1 MSNKSTVFIVDDE
14 EAIREAVRWLMESIH
29 YPTECF
35 PSSEA
40 FLEKYQSAQGA
51 NQATGCLVLDN
62 NLPGLSG
69 LELLEKIKKGDAPL
83 ILPVIMMTG
92 QGDIATAVSAMKSGA
107 FDFIEKPLN
116 EKLLLDRVKQAIAY
130 DTEIRRESMERENVM
145 KKVETLT
152 PREHQVMLKLVEG
165 KSSKVIARELDIS
178 HKTVEIHRG
187 RIMEKMDAASVVE
200 LVRMIIGT
208 GIVTINQS

>member
-1 MSNKSTVFIVDDE
+1 MTSNKSTVFVIDDE

-29 YPTECF
+29 LPTECF
-35 PSSEA
+35 SSAEA
-40 FLEKYQSAQGA
+40 FLEKYQAT
-51 NQATGCLVLDN
+51 QAGCLVLDN
-62 NLPGLSG
+62 NLPELSG
-69 LELLEKIKKGDAPL
+69 LELLQQIKQGEKPFA
-83 ILPVIMMTG
+83 LPVIMMTG
-92 QGDIATAVSAMKSGA
+92 QGDIATAVNAMKSGA

-116 EKLLLDRVKQAIAY
+116 EKLLLDRVKQAVAY
-130 DTEIRRESMERENVM
+130 DTEIRRELNERDSVM
-145 KKVETLT
+145 KKVNTLT

-208 GIVTINQS
+208 GIVTINQ